1 MQSLEIRENVPL
13 APLTTLGV
21 GGPARYFVE
30 AADLPQLTAALR
42 EAQKRDSRAFIL
54 GGGSNLVVADAGFD
68 GIVVK
73 IALGV
78 DKFEVADAENNA
90 VRVTVGGGM
99 DWDVFVARCVEM
111 NLAGVECLSGIP
123 GTVGGTPIQNVGAY
137 GQDVSESIVEVA
149 CLNRESLT
157 SVTFTNND
165 CRFAYRS
172 SMFNRKM
179 RDRYVVLSVTFEL
192 RRSALPKIV
201 YKDLIEHFEGSSPP
215 LQAVRDAVL
224 KIRAAKS
231 MVIDPNDPNSRSAGS
246 FFKNPIVPLSKL
258 VELQKEFAA
267 LVSFP
272 AGEHAKLSAAWLI
285 ENAGFYKGY
294 NRGTVGISTRHSLA
308 IVNLGGATAADIV
321 DLHEQIMAAVDS
333 RFGVVLIPEPLFLGF
348 ESSGI
353 ISV

>member
-30 AADLPQLTAALR
+30 AANLTQLTGALR
-42 EAQKRDSRAFIL
+42 EAQKRGIPAFIL
-54 GGGSNLVVADAGFD
+54 GGGSNLLVADAGFD
-68 GIVVK
+68 GMIVK

-78 DKFEVADAENNA
+78 DKFEIAQPENNA
-90 VRVTVGGGM
+90 VRVTVGSGM
-99 DWDVFVARCVEM
+99 DWDAFVARCVEAD
-111 NLAGVECLSGIP
+111 LAGVECLSGIP

-149 CLNRESLT
+149 CLDRESLT
-157 SVTFTNND
+157 SVTFTNAD
-165 CRFAYRS
+165 CQFAYRS
-172 SMFNRKM
+172 STFNREM
-179 RDRYVVLSVTFEL
+179 RDRYVVLSVAFEL
-192 RRSALPKIV
+192 RRSGQPKIV
-201 YKDLIEHFEGSSPP
+201 YKDLIEHFEGSSPTR
-215 LQAVRDAVL
+215 QEVRHAVL

-246 FFKNPIVPLSKL
+246 FFKNPIVSLSKL
-258 VELQKEFAA
+258 VEIQKEFAA
-267 LVSFP
+267 LISFP
-272 AGEHAKLSAAWLI
+272 AGENAKLSAAWLI

-294 NRGTVGISTRHSLA
+294 NKRTVGISTKHSLA
-308 IVNLGGATAADIV
+308 IVNLGGATAADVV
-321 DLHEQIMAAVDS
+321 DLHEEIMAAVNV
-333 RFGVVLIPEPLFLGF
+333 RFGVTLIPEPLFIGF

>member
-30 AADLPQLTAALR
+30 AVDLTQLTAALR
-42 EAQKRDSRAFIL
+42 EAQKRDIPAFIL

-68 GIVVK
+68 GMVVK

-78 DKFEVADAENNA
+78 DKFEVAEAENNG
-90 VRVTVGGGM
+90 VRVTVGSGM
-99 DWDVFVARCVEM
+99 DWDVFVARCVEAD
-111 NLAGVECLSGIP
+111 LAGVECLSGIP

-137 GQDVSESIVEVA
+137 GQDVSESIVAVA
-149 CLNRESLT
+149 CLDRESRT
-157 SVTFTNND
+157 SVTFTNTG
-165 CRFAYRS
+165 CQFAYRS
-172 SMFNRKM
+172 NIFNREM

-192 RRSALPKIV
+192 LRGGQPKIV
-201 YKDLIEHFEGSSPP
+201 YKDLIERFEGSSPTVE
-215 LQAVRDAVL
+215 QVRDAVL
-224 KIRAAKS
+224 RIRAAKS
-231 MVIDPNDPNSRSAGS
+231 MVIDQSDPNSRSAGS

-258 VELQKEFAA
+258 VALRKKFTD

-272 AGEHAKLSAAWLI
+272 AGESAKLSAAWLI

-294 NRGTVGISTRHSLA
+294 SKGTAGISSRHSLA
-308 IVNLGGATAADIV
+308 IVNLGGATAADVV
-321 DLHEQIMAAVDS
+321 DLHMDIMDAVNA
-333 RFGVVLIPEPLFLGF
+333 RFGVALIPEPLFVGF